1 MTYQLWDVASSNLI
15 DEFDAEAEALDT
27 ARAYLTPDE
36 DGVTMEVAL
45 VVYDMDDRPERSIYG
60 EDLHELV
67 FWPSAGGPQLP
78 A

>member
-1 MTYQLWDVASSNLI
+1 MTYQIWDLASSNLI

-36 DGVTMEVAL
+36 DGVAVEVAL
-45 VVYDMDDRPERSIYG
+45 IVYGADDRPERSIHG
-60 EDLHELV
+60 DDLKSIV
-67 FWPSAGGPQLP
+67 FGPPPGGAKRL